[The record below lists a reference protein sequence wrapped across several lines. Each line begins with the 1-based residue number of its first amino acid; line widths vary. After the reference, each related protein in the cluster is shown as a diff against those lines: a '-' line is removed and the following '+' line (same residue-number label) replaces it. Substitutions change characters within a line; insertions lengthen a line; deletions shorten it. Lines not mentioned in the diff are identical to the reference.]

1 MGFAFMDSN
10 VYVAIPIEGG
20 RDLFE
25 MPSRGDLGEETA
37 RKTQEELKE
46 ILSVFDV
53 MELDLRLWS
62 KEHPYSSRR

>member
-1 MGFAFMDSN
+1 MDSN
-10 VYVAIPIEGG
+10 VYVAIPIESG

-25 MPSRGDLGEETA
+25 MPSRGELGENTA
-37 RKTQEELKE
+37 KRTQEELKE

-62 KEHPYSSRR
+62 KD

>member
-1 MGFAFMDSN
+1 MNSDVDLSM
-10 VYVAIPIEGG
+10 PLEGG

-25 MPSRGDLGEETA
+25 MPCRGDLGSETA
-37 RKTQEELKE
+37 RRTLEELKE

>member
-1 MGFAFMDSN
+1 MDSN

-25 MPSRGDLGEETA
+25 MPSRGDMGEETA
-37 RKTQEELKE
+37 RKTMEELKD